1 MPGIVYSFLSSSS
14 RSKCPHVLCGK
25 KLAASCGVYGKSQR
39 HFNRNF
45 AATIPWSPNH
55 IGAPGIIVCVLSPFP
70 CLLVLTLI
78 DCAPLAPLRMVREQT
93 TCFGARFLDNR
104 AHDACNSR
112 AISNQCT
119 RTTHRLS
126 AGSAHASYL
135 QRRSCSIHVAMSS
148 VIGFPLPFTLVVGIL
163 VWFVVLVVCFVA
175 FFGRILK
182 RDPVLLREL
191 LRSIVVLICQVLL
204 TFVYPAYLYGFI
216 SIEPANQKFYVMLL
230 PIIKIIAKNWIS
242 YCLGNKFDLL
252 PQIMIFNV
260 DVFNALYVS
269 SSMQASQSSMT
280 VVQMCSRGIDIGHP
294 AFHEDD
300 LCSKA
305 QDSCEHQLK
314 NASFIE
320 IAIQIIDEDPQARE
334 RLACV
339 NIAWHM
345 PFGEAPLLLKLTS
358 AHRQAD
364 GYSLPIHQ
372 TLGSCRNG
380 HSEKSIPQAKVS
392 GQDFLGKERQRF
404 LQYSARVLFTTEFI
418 ILVEYTEVIVP
429 FIYSVYTAAMFYLP
443 NHHYYPQLQSFDD
456 TGLASSLGNVVTFGF
471 IELSSLLV
479 IGYLIQRMLRI
490 SILHLLVFVLD
501 RSWRM
506 VQSNLF
512 LWICYTIQNSLE
524 HNGADF
530 SFAFSWLR
538 ASTSRDSVLVE
549 D

>member
-1 MPGIVYSFLSSSS
+1 MTRVILEQFRISVPRLHIGSVQVLLMPVISS
-14 RSKCPHVLCGK
+14 R
-25 KLAASCGVYGKSQR
+25 
-39 HFNRNF
+39 
-45 AATIPWSPNH
+45 
-55 IGAPGIIVCVLSPFP
+55 GAVAFML
-70 CLLVLTLI
+70 
-78 DCAPLAPLRMVREQT
+78 
-93 TCFGARFLDNR
+93 
-104 AHDACNSR
+104 
-112 AISNQCT
+112 
-119 RTTHRLS
+119 
-126 AGSAHASYL
+126 
-135 QRRSCSIHVAMSS
+135 AMSS
-148 VIGFPLPFTLVVGIL
+148 VIGSPLPFTLVVGIL
-163 VWFVVLVVCFVA
+163 IWFVVLVVCFVA

-191 LRSIVVLICQVLL
+191 LRSIVLLICQVLL

-230 PIIKIIAKNWIS
+230 PIIKIIAKSWIS

-280 VVQMCSRGIDIGHP
+280 VVQMVALDAVLAWVSISDIQHFMKTIFVLRRKIP
-294 AFHEDD
+294 A
-300 LCSKA
+300 K
-305 QDSCEHQLK
+305 HQLK

-334 RLACV
+334 RLALRQYSLAHAV
-339 NIAWHM
+339 RRSIGTSTILVGGPLATETNERSSTSRRVL
-345 PFGEAPLLLKLTS
+345 PTDPPDLSEAVATATARNPSLKL
-358 AHRQAD
+358 ANAQK
-364 GYSLPIHQ
+364 SLDKIF
-372 TLGSCRNG
+372 S
-380 HSEKSIPQAKVS
+380 
-392 GQDFLGKERQRF
+392 GKERQRF

-429 FIYSVYTAAMFYLP
+429 FIYSVYTAALFYLP

-538 ASTSRDSVLVE
+538 ASTSQPRQTKKLINQVSKGKTIRPEFAPVSAGVCGSLYSQLGQLDETL
-549 D
+549 